1 MRISTKHA
9 NQQIV
14 EYRDFSGGLNT
25 SNASEM
31 IGQNELSRAVN
42 VEIDKSTGL
51 LKTVPGTK
59 TLYQRTEGAKF
70 TDIFYDKINDVFIV
84 CDEDKNVYYWHEI
97 KLDEAGILL
106 NAFVYP
112 HEELPKDGVKKADLV
127 PAFIYPHLTF
137 PKNGVREEDL
147 IPAYCMEAEELHK
160 VGTLTGDVPPSF
172 ALWEDGTL
180 IASGGKLEYYHGK
193 IMEVLE
199 NSPDNCNGVFVRDGR
214 VWTYS
219 KDRLYTSAVG
229 DERSWETDANDQSS
243 GQWID
248 VGYKD
253 GGSIVGIVSLS
264 TDMLIIKDNG
274 HVFRLSGSF
283 PDWTIKEVSREVTC
297 RGYRA
302 SIGILNNAVILGE
315 GFLQAISTTEEYGD
329 MQARDISVKVRNE
342 ISLLPRTIKLR
353 YVAPYNQIWIV
364 DNDRRLL
371 FLELDN
377 NAFFEREYTTV
388 LKDVCYKRDE
398 VYVLKNDKI
407 QRLDRDSVFDEGYFL
422 NWRWRA
428 KTLVSNNYYLVKRAR
443 IDITPICDH
452 HFECRFLVGKAELF
466 GTHQNIA
473 ACGYHDYMHAY
484 LDSRD
489 AYAPPIK
496 VDYLTSDDAFMYN
509 GYGYEDE
516 TPGYSLNMFRTDER
530 FIERLRK
537 IKVESWGRGGQL
549 LFNGVNF
556 EIAEV

>member
-31 IGQNELSRAVN
+31 IAQNELSRAVN

-51 LKTVPGTK
+51 LKTVPGTR
-59 TLYQRTEGAKF
+59 TLYTKTEGAAF
-70 TDIFYDKINDVFIV
+70 TDIFYDKINDAFIV
-84 CDEDKNVYYWHEI
+84 CDEDKRIYWWYEI
-97 KLDEAGILL
+97 KTYEEGILFPV
-106 NAFVYP
+106 FVYP
-112 HEELPKDGVKKADLV
+112 HEKLPEQGVKESDVV
-127 PAFIYPHLTF
+127 PGYIYPHLTL
-137 PKNGVREEDL
+137 PKNGVKEEDL
-147 IPAYCMEAEELHK
+147 IRAYCIESEELHEG
-160 VGTLTGDVPPSF
+160 GTLTGDVPPSF
-172 ALWEDGTL
+172 CLWEDGTL
-180 IASGGKLEYYHGK
+180 IASGGKLEYFHNK
-193 IMEVLE
+193 QIEILE

-214 VWTYS
+214 VWAYS
-219 KDRLYTSAVG
+219 GDRLYISAVG
-229 DERSWETDANDQSS
+229 DERSWETDVNDVSS
-243 GQWID
+243 GQWLDI
-248 VGYKD
+248 GYKD
-253 GGSIVGIVSLS
+253 GGAIVGIVSLS

-283 PDWTIKEVSREVTC
+283 PDWVVKEVSREVTC

-329 MQARDISVKVRNE
+329 MQAKDISIKVRNE

-364 DNDRRLL
+364 GNDRRLL

-377 NAFFEREYTTV
+377 NAFFEREYTTI
-388 LKDVCYKRDE
+388 LKDVCYKKDN
-398 VYVLKNDKI
+398 VYVLKRNKI
-407 QRLDRDSVFDEGYFL
+407 QILDRDSVFDEGYFL

-428 KTLVSNNYYLVKRAR
+428 KTLVSNNAYLVKRGR
-443 IDITPICDH
+443 VDITPICDH
-452 HFECRFLVGKAELF
+452 HFECRFLIGKAEMH

-473 ACGYHDYMHAY
+473 ACGYEDYMPAY
-484 LDSRD
+484 LDNRD

-509 GYGYEDE
+509 GYGFEDE